1 MKKKEDSEQNK
12 KNSKNRK
19 NSDIG
24 FDIYRK
30 IGNNK
35 IICNNKL
42 LLGNKYY
49 HLIISF
55 ILITIPVILYIFIM
69 FKIYTLSSIT
79 LAIISIIFYIPIITF
94 LFVGACSD
102 PGLVER
108 NNEYAFYDN
117 RKSVIKMNIKGH
129 VVNLNYCYT
138 CFHFRP
144 PRTSHCAE
152 CDNCV
157 ENFDH
162 HCLWLGTCVGKRN
175 YKYFYYLLS
184 LTSVLCIIVVVSSA
198 ILLIEFFKN
207 YFKEKEK
214 DTLLIIICL
223 CVVGFIAL
231 MFLIFFL
238 IKLLFLHTYLVSAGL
253 NFYEYIKKNYFV
265 TLDRKPYSRGCL
277 RNIKNRLFK
286 RVPTSKLNLS
296 DINIKE
302 EDLIKSIDKF
312 KSNSIL
318 DENDRYRRFPQEEN
332 INNMNNLGQNRNE
345 GNNQLTATVERQ
357 TSTKDKIKNSSN
369 QNSLM
374 NSNNVNIVNN
384 TNSENNT
391 NNVNNRNNEN
401 NEDIKNNHFNGM
413 ESVKSNEVNYEFSK
427 NSINKNTQNLI
438 DYSHFNENENEEV
451 EKDIEIKHFNASN
464 MSKTE
469 DAKSSLNKK
478 NEIEIHKTITNENEN
493 NYPRPIKIKRKKE
506 YKEERRSSNETI
518 PSRRKILD
526 YYNNN
531 EIKIVNNELAQTIEN
546 KINKDSINIQ
556 REYIAKTHN
565 D

>member
-49 HLIISF
+49 HIIISF
-55 ILITIPVILYIFIM
+55 ILITIPAILYIFTM
-69 FKIYTLSSIT
+69 FKIFSSSSIT
-79 LAIISIIFYIPIITF
+79 LAIITIVFYIPIITF
-94 LFVGACSD
+94 LFIGACSD

-129 VVNLNYCYT
+129 MANLNYCYT

-175 YKYFYYLLS
+175 YKYFFYLLS
-184 LTSVLCIIVVVSSA
+184 LTSVLCFMVVISSV
-198 ILLIEFFKN
+198 IFLIEFFKN
-207 YFKEKEK
+207 YFKEK
-214 DTLLIIICL
+214 DNDILLIIICL
-223 CVVGFIAL
+223 CVVGFTAL
-231 MFLIFFL
+231 MFLLFFL

-253 NFYEYIKKNYFV
+253 NFYEFIKKNYLV
-265 TLDRKPYSRGCL
+265 TLERKPYSRGCL

-296 DINIKE
+296 EINIKE
-302 EDLIKSIDKF
+302 EDLLKSIDKIR
-312 KSNSIL
+312 SNSIL
-318 DENDRYRRFPQEEN
+318 DENDRYKRFPHEEN
-332 INNMNNLGQNRNE
+332 INNLGQSRNE
-345 GNNQLTATVERQ
+345 GNNILTATNERQ
-357 TSTKDKIKNSSN
+357 SSLKEKNKNNSN
-369 QNSLM
+369 QNSLI
-374 NSNNVNIVNN
+374 NSNNANN
-384 TNSENNT
+384 ENSENNDDI
-391 NNVNNRNNEN
+391 RNER
-401 NEDIKNNHFNGM
+401 KNGKR
-413 ESVKSNEVNYEFSK
+413 SIKSNEVNYEFSN
-427 NSINKNTQNLI
+427 NSLNKNRQNLN
-438 DYSHFNENENEEV
+438 DSHFKDNENEEI
-451 EKDIEIKHFNASN
+451 EKDIEIKNFNVSN
-464 MSKTE
+464 MTKTQE
-469 DAKSSLNKK
+469 DVKSIPNIKH
-478 NEIEIHKTITNENEN
+478 EVEIHKNITNENEN
-493 NYPRPIKIKRKKE
+493 NYPKPIKIKRTKE
-506 YKEERRSSNETI
+506 YKGERRSSKETI
-518 PSRRKILD
+518 TSRKMLD
-526 YYNNN
+526 YINSD
-531 EIKIVNNELAQTIEN
+531 IQIVKNELTQKSEN
-546 KINKDSINIQ
+546 SINQDNIDIQ
-556 REYIAKTHN
+556 REYITKTHN

>member
-49 HLIISF
+49 HIIISF
-55 ILITIPVILYIFIM
+55 ILITIPAILYIFTM
-69 FKIYTLSSIT
+69 LKIFSSSSIT
-79 LAIISIIFYIPIITF
+79 LAIITIVFYIPIITF
-94 LFVGACSD
+94 LFIGACSD

-129 VVNLNYCYT
+129 MANLNYCYT

-175 YKYFYYLLS
+175 YKYFFYLLS
-184 LTSVLCIIVVVSSA
+184 LTSVLCFMVVISSV
-198 ILLIEFFKN
+198 IFLIEFFKN
-207 YFKEKEK
+207 YFKEK
-214 DTLLIIICL
+214 DNDILLIIICL
-223 CVVGFIAL
+223 CVVGFTAL
-231 MFLIFFL
+231 MFLLFFL

-253 NFYEYIKKNYFV
+253 NFYEFIKKNYLV
-265 TLDRKPYSRGCL
+265 TLERKPYSRGCL

-296 DINIKE
+296 EINIKE
-302 EDLIKSIDKF
+302 EDLLKSIDKIR
-312 KSNSIL
+312 SNSIL
-318 DENDRYRRFPQEEN
+318 DENDRYKRFPHEEN
-332 INNMNNLGQNRNE
+332 INNLGQSRNE
-345 GNNQLTATVERQ
+345 GNNILTATNERQ
-357 TSTKDKIKNSSN
+357 SSLKEKNKNNSN
-369 QNSLM
+369 QNSLI
-374 NSNNVNIVNN
+374 NSNNANN
-384 TNSENNT
+384 ENSENNDDI
-391 NNVNNRNNEN
+391 RNER
-401 NEDIKNNHFNGM
+401 KNGRR
-413 ESVKSNEVNYEFSK
+413 SIKSNEVNYEFSN
-427 NSINKNTQNLI
+427 NSLNKNRQNLN
-438 DYSHFNENENEEV
+438 DSHFKDNENEEI
-451 EKDIEIKHFNASN
+451 EKDIEIKNFNVSN
-464 MSKTE
+464 MTKTQE
-469 DAKSSLNKK
+469 DVKSIPNIKH
-478 NEIEIHKTITNENEN
+478 EVEIHKNITNENEN
-493 NYPRPIKIKRKKE
+493 NYPKPIKIKRIKE
-506 YKEERRSSNETI
+506 NKGERRSSKETI
-518 PSRRKILD
+518 TSRKMLD
-526 YYNNN
+526 YINSD
-531 EIKIVNNELAQTIEN
+531 IQIVKNELTQKSEN
-546 KINKDSINIQ
+546 SINQDNIDIQ
-556 REYIAKTHN
+556 REYITKTHN

>member
-24 FDIYRK
+24 FDIYRR

-42 LLGNKYY
+42 LLGKKYY
-49 HLIISF
+49 HIIISF
-55 ILITIPVILYIFIM
+55 ILITIPDILYIFTM
-69 FKIYTLSSIT
+69 FKIFTFSSII
-79 LAIISIIFYIPIITF
+79 LAIISIIFYIPIIIF
-94 LFVGACSD
+94 LFIGACSD

-117 RKSVIKMNIKGH
+117 RKSIIKMNIKGH
-129 VVNLNYCYT
+129 MVNLNYCYT

-184 LTSVLCIIVVVSSA
+184 LTSILCFIVVISSV
-198 ILLIEFFKN
+198 ILLIKFFRN
-207 YFKEKEK
+207 YFKEK
-214 DTLLIIICL
+214 DNDILLIIIFL

-265 TLDRKPYSRGCL
+265 TLERKPYSRGCL
-277 RNIKNRLFK
+277 KNVKNKLFK

-296 DINIKE
+296 EINIKE
-302 EDLIKSIDKF
+302 EDLIKSIDRF
-312 KSNSIL
+312 RNNSIL
-318 DENDRYRRFPQEEN
+318 DENDRYRRFPQVEN
-332 INNMNNLGQNRNE
+332 INNVNNTGQGQNR
-345 GNNQLTATVERQ
+345 GNIDLTATVERQ
-357 TSTKDKIKNSSN
+357 SSTKEKIKNNSN
-369 QNSLM
+369 QNILV
-374 NSNNVNIVNN
+374 NSNNANNINIV
-384 TNSENNT
+384 
-391 NNVNNRNNEN
+391 NNEN
-401 NEDIKNNHFNGM
+401 NEDIRNNHNHNHNHNNGRG
-413 ESVKSNEVNYEFSK
+413 SIKSNEVNYEFSS
-427 NSINKNTQNLI
+427 NSLNKNTENLI
-438 DYSHFNENENEEV
+438 NSHFKNNENENEEV
-451 EKDIEIKHFNASN
+451 EKDIEIKNFTVSN
-464 MSKTE
+464 MTKTQE
-469 DAKSSLNKK
+469 DAKSIPNLK
-478 NEIEIHKTITNENEN
+478 NEVEIHKNITNENEN
-493 NYPRPIKIKRKKE
+493 NYPKPIEIKRIRE

-518 PSRRKILD
+518 PSRRKLLD
-526 YYNNN
+526 YYKNN
-531 EIKIVNNELAQTIEN
+531 EIKIIRNELTQKFEN
-546 KINKDSINIQ
+546 NINQDNIDIQ
-556 REYIAKTHN
+556 REYITKTHN

>member
-49 HLIISF
+49 HIIISF
-55 ILITIPVILYIFIM
+55 ILITIPAILYIFTM
-69 FKIYTLSSIT
+69 LKIFSSSSIT
-79 LAIISIIFYIPIITF
+79 LAIITIIFYIPIITF
-94 LFVGACSD
+94 LFIGACSD

-129 VVNLNYCYT
+129 MANLNYCYT

-175 YKYFYYLLS
+175 YKYFFYLLS
-184 LTSVLCIIVVVSSA
+184 LTSVLCFMVVISSV
-198 ILLIEFFKN
+198 IFLIEFFKN
-207 YFKEKEK
+207 YFKEK
-214 DTLLIIICL
+214 DNDILLIIICL
-223 CVVGFIAL
+223 CVVGFTAL
-231 MFLIFFL
+231 MFLLFFL

-253 NFYEYIKKNYFV
+253 NFYEFIKKNYLV
-265 TLDRKPYSRGCL
+265 TLERKPYSRGCL

-296 DINIKE
+296 EINIKE
-302 EDLIKSIDKF
+302 EDLLKSIDKIR
-312 KSNSIL
+312 SNSIL
-318 DENDRYRRFPQEEN
+318 DENDRYKRFPHEEN
-332 INNMNNLGQNRNE
+332 INNLGQSRNE
-345 GNNQLTATVERQ
+345 GNNILTATNERQ
-357 TSTKDKIKNSSN
+357 SSLKEKNKNNSN
-369 QNSLM
+369 QNSLI
-374 NSNNVNIVNN
+374 NSNNANN
-384 TNSENNT
+384 ENSENNDDI
-391 NNVNNRNNEN
+391 RNER
-401 NEDIKNNHFNGM
+401 KNGRR
-413 ESVKSNEVNYEFSK
+413 SIKSNEVNYEFSN
-427 NSINKNTQNLI
+427 NSLNKNRQNLN
-438 DYSHFNENENEEV
+438 DSHFKDNENEEI
-451 EKDIEIKHFNASN
+451 EKDIEIKNFNVSN
-464 MSKTE
+464 MTKTQE
-469 DAKSSLNKK
+469 DVKSIPNIKH
-478 NEIEIHKTITNENEN
+478 EVEIHKNITNENEN
-493 NYPRPIKIKRKKE
+493 NYPKPIKIKRTKE
-506 YKEERRSSNETI
+506 YKGERRSSKETI
-518 PSRRKILD
+518 TSRKMLD
-526 YYNNN
+526 YINSD
-531 EIKIVNNELAQTIEN
+531 IQIVKNELTQKSEN
-546 KINKDSINIQ
+546 SINQDNIDIQ
-556 REYIAKTHN
+556 REYITKTHN

>member
-49 HLIISF
+49 HIIISF
-55 ILITIPVILYIFIM
+55 ILITIPAILYIFTM
-69 FKIYTLSSIT
+69 LKIFSSSSIT
-79 LAIISIIFYIPIITF
+79 LAIITIVFYIPIITF
-94 LFVGACSD
+94 LFIGACSD

-129 VVNLNYCYT
+129 MANLNYCYT

-175 YKYFYYLLS
+175 YKYFFYLLS
-184 LTSVLCIIVVVSSA
+184 LTSVLCFMVVISSV
-198 ILLIEFFKN
+198 IFLIEFFKN
-207 YFKEKEK
+207 YFKEK
-214 DTLLIIICL
+214 DNDILLIIICL
-223 CVVGFIAL
+223 CVVGFTAL
-231 MFLIFFL
+231 MFLLFFL

-253 NFYEYIKKNYFV
+253 NFYEFIKKNYLV
-265 TLDRKPYSRGCL
+265 TLERKPYSRGCL

-296 DINIKE
+296 EINIKE
-302 EDLIKSIDKF
+302 EDLLKSIDKIR
-312 KSNSIL
+312 SNSIL
-318 DENDRYRRFPQEEN
+318 DENDRYKRFPHEEN
-332 INNMNNLGQNRNE
+332 INNLGQSRNE
-345 GNNQLTATVERQ
+345 GNNILTATNERQ
-357 TSTKDKIKNSSN
+357 SSLKEKNKNNSN
-369 QNSLM
+369 QNSLI
-374 NSNNVNIVNN
+374 NSNNANN
-384 TNSENNT
+384 ENSENNDDI
-391 NNVNNRNNEN
+391 RNEH
-401 NEDIKNNHFNGM
+401 KNGKR
-413 ESVKSNEVNYEFSK
+413 SIKSNEVNYEFSN
-427 NSINKNTQNLI
+427 NSLNKNRQNLN
-438 DYSHFNENENEEV
+438 DSHFKDNENEEI
-451 EKDIEIKHFNASN
+451 EKDIEIKNFNVSN
-464 MSKTE
+464 MTKTQE
-469 DAKSSLNKK
+469 DVKSIPNIKH
-478 NEIEIHKTITNENEN
+478 EVEIHKNITNENEN
-493 NYPRPIKIKRKKE
+493 NYPKPIKIKRTKE
-506 YKEERRSSNETI
+506 YKGERRSSKETI
-518 PSRRKILD
+518 TSRKMLD
-526 YYNNN
+526 YINSD
-531 EIKIVNNELAQTIEN
+531 IQIVKNELTQKSEN
-546 KINKDSINIQ
+546 LINQDIMDVQKN
-556 REYIAKTHN
+556 YITKTHN

>member
-49 HLIISF
+49 HIIISF
-55 ILITIPVILYIFIM
+55 ILITIPAILYIFTM
-69 FKIYTLSSIT
+69 LKIFSSSSIT
-79 LAIISIIFYIPIITF
+79 LAIITIVFYIPIITF
-94 LFVGACSD
+94 LFIGACSD

-129 VVNLNYCYT
+129 MANLNYCYT

-175 YKYFYYLLS
+175 YKYFFYLLS
-184 LTSVLCIIVVVSSA
+184 LTSVLCFMVVISSV
-198 ILLIEFFKN
+198 IFLIEFFKN
-207 YFKEKEK
+207 YFKEK
-214 DTLLIIICL
+214 DNDILLIIICL
-223 CVVGFIAL
+223 CVVGFTAL
-231 MFLIFFL
+231 MFLLFFL

-253 NFYEYIKKNYFV
+253 NFYEFIKKNYLV
-265 TLDRKPYSRGCL
+265 TLERKPYSRGCL

-296 DINIKE
+296 EINIKE
-302 EDLIKSIDKF
+302 EDLLKSIDKIR
-312 KSNSIL
+312 SNSIL
-318 DENDRYRRFPQEEN
+318 DENDRYKRFPHEEN
-332 INNMNNLGQNRNE
+332 INNLGQSRNE
-345 GNNQLTATVERQ
+345 GNNILTATNERQ
-357 TSTKDKIKNSSN
+357 SSLKEKNKNNSN
-369 QNSLM
+369 QNSLI
-374 NSNNVNIVNN
+374 NSNNANN
-384 TNSENNT
+384 ENSENNDDI
-391 NNVNNRNNEN
+391 RNER
-401 NEDIKNNHFNGM
+401 KNGKR
-413 ESVKSNEVNYEFSK
+413 SIKSNEVNYEFSN
-427 NSINKNTQNLI
+427 NSLNKNRQNLN
-438 DYSHFNENENEEV
+438 DSHFKDNENEEI
-451 EKDIEIKHFNASN
+451 EKDIEIKNFNVSN
-464 MSKTE
+464 MTKTQE
-469 DAKSSLNKK
+469 DVKSIPNIKH
-478 NEIEIHKTITNENEN
+478 EVEIHKNITNENEN
-493 NYPRPIKIKRKKE
+493 NYPKPIKIKRAKE
-506 YKEERRSSNETI
+506 YKGERRSSKETI
-518 PSRRKILD
+518 TSRKMLD
-526 YYNNN
+526 YINSD
-531 EIKIVNNELAQTIEN
+531 IQIVKNELTQKSEN
-546 KINKDSINIQ
+546 SINQDNIDIQ
-556 REYIAKTHN
+556 REYITKTHN

>member
-49 HLIISF
+49 HIIISF
-55 ILITIPVILYIFIM
+55 ILITIPAILYIFTM
-69 FKIYTLSSIT
+69 LKIFSSSSIT
-79 LAIISIIFYIPIITF
+79 LAIITIVFYIPIITF
-94 LFVGACSD
+94 LFIGACSD

-129 VVNLNYCYT
+129 MANLNYCYT

-175 YKYFYYLLS
+175 YKYFFYLLS
-184 LTSVLCIIVVVSSA
+184 LTSVLCFMVVISSV
-198 ILLIEFFKN
+198 IFLIEFFKN
-207 YFKEKEK
+207 YFKEK
-214 DTLLIIICL
+214 DNDILLIIICL
-223 CVVGFIAL
+223 CVVGFTAL
-231 MFLIFFL
+231 MFLLFFL

-253 NFYEYIKKNYFV
+253 NFYEFIKKNYLV
-265 TLDRKPYSRGCL
+265 TLERKPYSRGCL

-296 DINIKE
+296 EINIKE
-302 EDLIKSIDKF
+302 EDLLKSIDKIR
-312 KSNSIL
+312 SNSIL
-318 DENDRYRRFPQEEN
+318 DENDRYKRFPHEEN
-332 INNMNNLGQNRNE
+332 INNLGQSRNE
-345 GNNQLTATVERQ
+345 GNNILTATNERQ
-357 TSTKDKIKNSSN
+357 SSLKEKNKNNSN
-369 QNSLM
+369 QNSLI
-374 NSNNVNIVNN
+374 NSDNANNE
-384 TNSENNT
+384 NSENNDDI
-391 NNVNNRNNEN
+391 RNER
-401 NEDIKNNHFNGM
+401 KNGRR
-413 ESVKSNEVNYEFSK
+413 SIKSNEVNYEFSN
-427 NSINKNTQNLI
+427 NSLNKNRQNLN
-438 DYSHFNENENEEV
+438 DSHFKDNENEEI
-451 EKDIEIKHFNASN
+451 EKDIEIKNFNVSN
-464 MSKTE
+464 MTKTQE
-469 DAKSSLNKK
+469 DVKSIPNIKH
-478 NEIEIHKTITNENEN
+478 EVEIHKNITNENEN
-493 NYPRPIKIKRKKE
+493 NYPKPIKIKRIKE
-506 YKEERRSSNETI
+506 YKGERRSSKETI
-518 PSRRKILD
+518 TSRKMLD
-526 YYNNN
+526 YINSD
-531 EIKIVNNELAQTIEN
+531 IQIVKNELTQKSEN
-546 KINKDSINIQ
+546 SINQDNIDIQ
-556 REYIAKTHN
+556 REYITKTHN

>member
-49 HLIISF
+49 HIIISF
-55 ILITIPVILYIFIM
+55 ILITIPAILYIFTM
-69 FKIYTLSSIT
+69 LKIFSSSSIT
-79 LAIISIIFYIPIITF
+79 LAIITIVFYIPIITF
-94 LFVGACSD
+94 LFIGACSD

-129 VVNLNYCYT
+129 MANLNYCYT

-175 YKYFYYLLS
+175 YKYFFYLLS
-184 LTSVLCIIVVVSSA
+184 LTSVLCFMVVISSV
-198 ILLIEFFKN
+198 IFLIEFFKN
-207 YFKEKEK
+207 YFKEK
-214 DTLLIIICL
+214 DNDILLIIICL
-223 CVVGFIAL
+223 CVVGFTAL
-231 MFLIFFL
+231 MFLLFFL

-253 NFYEYIKKNYFV
+253 NFYEFIKKNYLV
-265 TLDRKPYSRGCL
+265 TLERKPYSRGCL

-296 DINIKE
+296 EINIKE
-302 EDLIKSIDKF
+302 EDLLKSIDKIR
-312 KSNSIL
+312 SNSIL
-318 DENDRYRRFPQEEN
+318 DENDRYKRFPHEEN
-332 INNMNNLGQNRNE
+332 INNLGQSRNE
-345 GNNQLTATVERQ
+345 GNNILTATNERQ
-357 TSTKDKIKNSSN
+357 SSLKEKNKNNSN
-369 QNSLM
+369 QNSLI
-374 NSNNVNIVNN
+374 NSDNANNE
-384 TNSENNT
+384 NSENNDDI
-391 NNVNNRNNEN
+391 RNER
-401 NEDIKNNHFNGM
+401 KNGRR
-413 ESVKSNEVNYEFSK
+413 SIKSNEVNYEFSN
-427 NSINKNTQNLI
+427 NSLNKNRQNLN
-438 DYSHFNENENEEV
+438 DSHFKDNENEEI
-451 EKDIEIKHFNASN
+451 EKDIEIKNFNVSN
-464 MSKTE
+464 MTKTQE
-469 DAKSSLNKK
+469 DVKSIPNIKH
-478 NEIEIHKTITNENEN
+478 EVEIHKNITNENEN
-493 NYPRPIKIKRKKE
+493 NYPKPIKIKRTKE
-506 YKEERRSSNETI
+506 YKGERRSSKETI
-518 PSRRKILD
+518 TSRKMLD
-526 YYNNN
+526 YINSD
-531 EIKIVNNELAQTIEN
+531 IQIVKNELTQKSEN
-546 KINKDSINIQ
+546 SINQDNIDIQ
-556 REYIAKTHN
+556 REYITKTHN

>member
-49 HLIISF
+49 HIIISF
-55 ILITIPVILYIFIM
+55 ILITIPAILYIFTM
-69 FKIYTLSSIT
+69 LKIFSSSSIT
-79 LAIISIIFYIPIITF
+79 LAIITIVFYIPIITF
-94 LFVGACSD
+94 LFIGACSD

-129 VVNLNYCYT
+129 MANLNYCYT

-175 YKYFYYLLS
+175 YKYFFYLLS
-184 LTSVLCIIVVVSSA
+184 LTSVLCFMVVISSV
-198 ILLIEFFKN
+198 IFLIEFFKN
-207 YFKEKEK
+207 YFKEK
-214 DTLLIIICL
+214 DNDILLIIICL
-223 CVVGFIAL
+223 CVVGFTAL
-231 MFLIFFL
+231 MFLLFFL

-253 NFYEYIKKNYFV
+253 NFYEFIKKNYLV
-265 TLDRKPYSRGCL
+265 TLERKPYSRGCL

-296 DINIKE
+296 EINIKE
-302 EDLIKSIDKF
+302 EDLLKSIDKIR
-312 KSNSIL
+312 SNSIL
-318 DENDRYRRFPQEEN
+318 DENDRYKRFPHEEN
-332 INNMNNLGQNRNE
+332 INNLGQSRNE
-345 GNNQLTATVERQ
+345 GNNILTATNERQ
-357 TSTKDKIKNSSN
+357 SSLKEKNKNNSN
-369 QNSLM
+369 QNSLI
-374 NSNNVNIVNN
+374 NSNNANN
-384 TNSENNT
+384 ENSENNDDI
-391 NNVNNRNNEN
+391 RNER
-401 NEDIKNNHFNGM
+401 KNGRR
-413 ESVKSNEVNYEFSK
+413 SIKSNEVNYEFSN
-427 NSINKNTQNLI
+427 NSLNKNRQNLN
-438 DYSHFNENENEEV
+438 DSHFKDNENEEI
-451 EKDIEIKHFNASN
+451 EKDIEIKNFNVSN
-464 MSKTE
+464 MTKTQE
-469 DAKSSLNKK
+469 DVKSIPNIKH
-478 NEIEIHKTITNENEN
+478 EVEIHKNITNENEN
-493 NYPRPIKIKRKKE
+493 NYPKPIKIKRIKE
-506 YKEERRSSNETI
+506 YKGERRSSKETI
-518 PSRRKILD
+518 TSRKMLD
-526 YYNNN
+526 YINSD
-531 EIKIVNNELAQTIEN
+531 IQIVKNELTQKSEN
-546 KINKDSINIQ
+546 SINQDNIDIQ
-556 REYIAKTHN
+556 REYITKTHN

>member
-49 HLIISF
+49 HIIISF
-55 ILITIPVILYIFIM
+55 ILITIPAILYIFTM
-69 FKIYTLSSIT
+69 LKIFSSSSIT
-79 LAIISIIFYIPIITF
+79 LAIITIVFYIPIITF
-94 LFVGACSD
+94 LFIGACSD

-129 VVNLNYCYT
+129 MANLNYCYT

-175 YKYFYYLLS
+175 YKYFFYLLS
-184 LTSVLCIIVVVSSA
+184 LTSVLCFMVVISSV
-198 ILLIEFFKN
+198 IFLIEFFKN
-207 YFKEKEK
+207 YFKEK
-214 DTLLIIICL
+214 DNDILLIIICL
-223 CVVGFIAL
+223 CVVGFTAL
-231 MFLIFFL
+231 MFLLFFL

-253 NFYEYIKKNYFV
+253 NFYEFIKKNYLV
-265 TLDRKPYSRGCL
+265 TLERKPYSRGCL

-296 DINIKE
+296 EINIKE
-302 EDLIKSIDKF
+302 EDLLKSIDKIR
-312 KSNSIL
+312 SNSIL
-318 DENDRYRRFPQEEN
+318 DENDRYKRFPHEEN
-332 INNMNNLGQNRNE
+332 INNLGQSRNE
-345 GNNQLTATVERQ
+345 GNNILTATNERQ
-357 TSTKDKIKNSSN
+357 SSLKEKNKNNSN
-369 QNSLM
+369 QNSLI
-374 NSNNVNIVNN
+374 NSNNANN
-384 TNSENNT
+384 ENSENNDDI
-391 NNVNNRNNEN
+391 RNEH
-401 NEDIKNNHFNGM
+401 KNGKR
-413 ESVKSNEVNYEFSK
+413 SIKSNEVNYEFSN
-427 NSINKNTQNLI
+427 NSLNKNRQNLN
-438 DYSHFNENENEEV
+438 DSHFKDNENEEI
-451 EKDIEIKHFNASN
+451 EKDIEIKNFNVSN
-464 MSKTE
+464 MTKTQE
-469 DAKSSLNKK
+469 DVKSIPNIKH
-478 NEIEIHKTITNENEN
+478 EVEIHKNITNENEN
-493 NYPRPIKIKRKKE
+493 NYPKPIKIKRAKE
-506 YKEERRSSNETI
+506 YKGERRSSKETI
-518 PSRRKILD
+518 TSRKMLD
-526 YYNNN
+526 YINSD
-531 EIKIVNNELAQTIEN
+531 IQIVKNELTQKSEN
-546 KINKDSINIQ
+546 SINQDNIDIQ
-556 REYIAKTHN
+556 REYITKTHN

>member
-49 HLIISF
+49 HIIISF
-55 ILITIPVILYIFIM
+55 ILITIPAVLYIFTM
-69 FKIYTLSSIT
+69 LKIFSSSSIT
-79 LAIISIIFYIPIITF
+79 LAIITIVFYIPIITF
-94 LFVGACSD
+94 LFIGACSD

-129 VVNLNYCYT
+129 MANLNYCYT

-175 YKYFYYLLS
+175 YKYFFYLLS
-184 LTSVLCIIVVVSSA
+184 LTSVLCFMVVISSV
-198 ILLIEFFKN
+198 IFLIEFFKN
-207 YFKEKEK
+207 YFKEK
-214 DTLLIIICL
+214 DNDILLIIICL
-223 CVVGFIAL
+223 CVVGFTAL
-231 MFLIFFL
+231 MFLLFFL

-253 NFYEYIKKNYFV
+253 NFYEFIKKNYLV
-265 TLDRKPYSRGCL
+265 TLERKPYSRGCL

-296 DINIKE
+296 EINIKE
-302 EDLIKSIDKF
+302 EDLLKSIDKIR
-312 KSNSIL
+312 SNSIL
-318 DENDRYRRFPQEEN
+318 DENDRYKRFPHEEN
-332 INNMNNLGQNRNE
+332 INNLGQSRNE
-345 GNNQLTATVERQ
+345 GNNILTATNERQ
-357 TSTKDKIKNSSN
+357 SSLKEKNKNNSN
-369 QNSLM
+369 QNSLI
-374 NSNNVNIVNN
+374 NSNNANN
-384 TNSENNT
+384 ENSENNDDI
-391 NNVNNRNNEN
+391 RNER
-401 NEDIKNNHFNGM
+401 KNGRR
-413 ESVKSNEVNYEFSK
+413 SIKSNEVNYEFSN
-427 NSINKNTQNLI
+427 NSLNKNRQNLN
-438 DYSHFNENENEEV
+438 DSHFKDNENEEI
-451 EKDIEIKHFNASN
+451 EKDIEIKNFNVSN
-464 MSKTE
+464 MSKTQE
-469 DAKSSLNKK
+469 DVKSIPNIKH
-478 NEIEIHKTITNENEN
+478 EVEIHKNITNENEN
-493 NYPRPIKIKRKKE
+493 NYPKPIKIKRTKE
-506 YKEERRSSNETI
+506 YKGERRSSKETI
-518 PSRRKILD
+518 SSRKMLD
-526 YYNNN
+526 YINSDIQI
-531 EIKIVNNELAQTIEN
+531 IKNELTQKSEN
-546 KINKDSINIQ
+546 SINQDNIDIQ
-556 REYIAKTHN
+556 REYITKTHN

>member
-49 HLIISF
+49 HIIISF
-55 ILITIPVILYIFIM
+55 ILITIPAILYIFTM
-69 FKIYTLSSIT
+69 LKIFSSSSIT
-79 LAIISIIFYIPIITF
+79 LAIITIVFYIPIITF
-94 LFVGACSD
+94 LFIGACSD

-129 VVNLNYCYT
+129 MANLNYCYT

-175 YKYFYYLLS
+175 YKYFFYLLS
-184 LTSVLCIIVVVSSA
+184 LTSVLCFMVVISSV
-198 ILLIEFFKN
+198 IFLIEFFKN
-207 YFKEKEK
+207 YFKEK
-214 DTLLIIICL
+214 DNDILLIIICL
-223 CVVGFIAL
+223 CVVGFTAL
-231 MFLIFFL
+231 MFLLFFL

-253 NFYEYIKKNYFV
+253 NFYEFIKKNYLV
-265 TLDRKPYSRGCL
+265 TLERKPYSRGCL

-296 DINIKE
+296 EINIKE
-302 EDLIKSIDKF
+302 EDLLKSIDKIR
-312 KSNSIL
+312 SNSIL
-318 DENDRYRRFPQEEN
+318 DENDRYKRFPHEEN
-332 INNMNNLGQNRNE
+332 INNLGQSRNE
-345 GNNQLTATVERQ
+345 GNNILTATNERQ
-357 TSTKDKIKNSSN
+357 SSLKEKNKNNSN
-369 QNSLM
+369 QNSLI
-374 NSNNVNIVNN
+374 NSNNANN
-384 TNSENNT
+384 ENSENNDDI
-391 NNVNNRNNEN
+391 RNEH
-401 NEDIKNNHFNGM
+401 KNGKR
-413 ESVKSNEVNYEFSK
+413 SIKSNEVNYEFSN
-427 NSINKNTQNLI
+427 NSLNKNRQNLN
-438 DYSHFNENENEEV
+438 DSHFKDNENEEI
-451 EKDIEIKHFNASN
+451 EKDIEIKNFNVSN
-464 MSKTE
+464 MTKTQE
-469 DAKSSLNKK
+469 DVKSIPNIKH
-478 NEIEIHKTITNENEN
+478 EVEIHKNITNENEN
-493 NYPRPIKIKRKKE
+493 NYPKPIKIKRTKE
-506 YKEERRSSNETI
+506 YKGERRSSKETI
-518 PSRRKILD
+518 TSRKMLD
-526 YYNNN
+526 YINSD
-531 EIKIVNNELAQTIEN
+531 IQIVKNELTQKSEN
-546 KINKDSINIQ
+546 SINQDNIDIQ
-556 REYIAKTHN
+556 REYITKTHN

>member
-49 HLIISF
+49 HIIISF
-55 ILITIPVILYIFIM
+55 ILITIPAILYIFTM
-69 FKIYTLSSIT
+69 LKIFSSSSIT
-79 LAIISIIFYIPIITF
+79 LAIITIVFYIPIITF
-94 LFVGACSD
+94 LFIGACSD

-129 VVNLNYCYT
+129 MANLNYCYT

-175 YKYFYYLLS
+175 YKYFFYLLS
-184 LTSVLCIIVVVSSA
+184 LTSVLCFMVVISSV
-198 ILLIEFFKN
+198 IFLIEFFKN
-207 YFKEKEK
+207 YFKEK
-214 DTLLIIICL
+214 DNDILLIIICL
-223 CVVGFIAL
+223 CVVGFTAL
-231 MFLIFFL
+231 MFLLFFL

-253 NFYEYIKKNYFV
+253 NFYEFIKKNYLV
-265 TLDRKPYSRGCL
+265 TLERKPYSRGCL

-296 DINIKE
+296 EINIKE
-302 EDLIKSIDKF
+302 EDLLKSIDKIR
-312 KSNSIL
+312 SNSIL
-318 DENDRYRRFPQEEN
+318 DENDRYKRFPHEEN
-332 INNMNNLGQNRNE
+332 INNLGQSRNE
-345 GNNQLTATVERQ
+345 GNNILTATNERQ
-357 TSTKDKIKNSSN
+357 SSLKEKNKNNSN
-369 QNSLM
+369 QNSLI
-374 NSNNVNIVNN
+374 NSNNANN
-384 TNSENNT
+384 ENSENNDDI
-391 NNVNNRNNEN
+391 RNER
-401 NEDIKNNHFNGM
+401 KNGRR
-413 ESVKSNEVNYEFSK
+413 SIKSNEVNYEFSN
-427 NSINKNTQNLI
+427 NSLNKNRQNLN
-438 DYSHFNENENEEV
+438 DSHFKDNENEEI
-451 EKDIEIKHFNASN
+451 EKDIEIKNFNVSN
-464 MSKTE
+464 MTKTQE
-469 DAKSSLNKK
+469 DVKSIPNIKH
-478 NEIEIHKTITNENEN
+478 EVEIHKNITNENEN
-493 NYPRPIKIKRKKE
+493 NYPKPIKIKRTKE
-506 YKEERRSSNETI
+506 YKGERRSSKETI
-518 PSRRKILD
+518 TSRKMLD
-526 YYNNN
+526 YINSD
-531 EIKIVNNELAQTIEN
+531 IQIVKNELTQKSEN
-546 KINKDSINIQ
+546 SINHDNIDIQ
-556 REYIAKTHN
+556 REYITKTHN

>member
-49 HLIISF
+49 HIIISF
-55 ILITIPVILYIFIM
+55 ILITIPAILYIFTM
-69 FKIYTLSSIT
+69 LKIFSSSSIT
-79 LAIISIIFYIPIITF
+79 LAIITIVFYIPIITF
-94 LFVGACSD
+94 LFIGACSD

-129 VVNLNYCYT
+129 MANLNYCYT

-175 YKYFYYLLS
+175 YKYFFYLLS
-184 LTSVLCIIVVVSSA
+184 LTSVLCFMVVISSV
-198 ILLIEFFKN
+198 IFLIEFFKN
-207 YFKEKEK
+207 YFKEK
-214 DTLLIIICL
+214 DNDILLIIICL
-223 CVVGFIAL
+223 CVVGFTAL
-231 MFLIFFL
+231 MFLLFFL

-253 NFYEYIKKNYFV
+253 NFYEFIKKNYLV
-265 TLDRKPYSRGCL
+265 TLERKPYSRGCL

-296 DINIKE
+296 EINIKE
-302 EDLIKSIDKF
+302 EDLLKSIDKIR
-312 KSNSIL
+312 SNSIL
-318 DENDRYRRFPQEEN
+318 DENDRYKRFPHEEN
-332 INNMNNLGQNRNE
+332 INNLGQSRNE
-345 GNNQLTATVERQ
+345 GNNILTATNERQ
-357 TSTKDKIKNSSN
+357 SSLKEKNKNNSN
-369 QNSLM
+369 QNSLI
-374 NSNNVNIVNN
+374 NSNNANN
-384 TNSENNT
+384 ENSENNDDI
-391 NNVNNRNNEN
+391 RNEH
-401 NEDIKNNHFNGM
+401 KNGKR
-413 ESVKSNEVNYEFSK
+413 SIKSNEVNYEFSN
-427 NSINKNTQNLI
+427 NSLNKNRQNLN
-438 DYSHFNENENEEV
+438 DSHFKDNENEEI
-451 EKDIEIKHFNASN
+451 EKDIEIKNFNVSN
-464 MSKTE
+464 MTKTQE
-469 DAKSSLNKK
+469 DVKSIPNIKH
-478 NEIEIHKTITNENEN
+478 EVEIHKNITNENEN
-493 NYPRPIKIKRKKE
+493 NYPKPIKIKRIKE
-506 YKEERRSSNETI
+506 YKGERRSSKETI
-518 PSRRKILD
+518 TSRKMLD
-526 YYNNN
+526 YINSD
-531 EIKIVNNELAQTIEN
+531 IQIVKNELTQKSEN
-546 KINKDSINIQ
+546 SINQDNIDIQ
-556 REYIAKTHN
+556 REYITKTHN

>member
-12 KNSKNRK
+12 KNNKNRK

-35 IICNNKL
+35 IICNNKFL
-42 LLGNKYY
+42 IGKKYY
-49 HLIISF
+49 HIILSF
-55 ILITIPVILYIFIM
+55 ILITIPVILYIFTM
-69 FKIYTLSSIT
+69 YKIFSSSSII
-79 LAIISIIFYIPIITF
+79 LAIISFIFYIPIITF
-94 LFVGACSD
+94 LFIGACSD

-129 VVNLNYCYT
+129 IVNLNYCYT

-175 YKYFYYLLS
+175 YKYFFYLLS
-184 LTSVLCIIVVVSSA
+184 LTSFLCFIVVISSV
-198 ILLIEFFKN
+198 ILLIEFFRK
-207 YFKEKEK
+207 YFKEK
-214 DTLLIIICL
+214 DNDILLIIICL

-231 MFLIFFL
+231 MFLLFFL
-238 IKLLFLHTYLVSAGL
+238 IKLLILHTYLISAGL
-253 NFYEYIKKNYFV
+253 NFYEYVKKNYLV
-265 TLDRKPYSRGCL
+265 TLDKKPYSRGCL

-296 DINIKE
+296 EINIKE
-302 EDLIKSIDKF
+302 EELLRNIDKF

-332 INNMNNLGQNRNE
+332 INNLGRNKNE
-345 GNNQLTATVERQ
+345 GNNILTATNEKQ
-357 TSTKDKIKNSSN
+357 SLSKEKIKNNSN
-369 QNSLM
+369 QNSLI
-374 NSNNVNIVNN
+374 NSNNVN
-384 TNSENNT
+384 
-391 NNVNNRNNEN
+391 NEN
-401 NEDIKNNHFNGM
+401 NDEIRNNHKNDRR
-413 ESVKSNEVNYEFSK
+413 SIKSNEVNYEFSI
-427 NSINKNTQNLI
+427 NSLNKNAQNLN
-438 DYSHFNENENEEV
+438 DSHFKDNENEEV
-451 EKDIEIKHFNASN
+451 EKDIEIKNFNASN
-464 MSKTE
+464 ITKNKE
-469 DAKSSLNKK
+469 DIKFIPKIK
-478 NEIEIHKTITNENEN
+478 HEVEIHKNLTNENENEN
-493 NYPRPIKIKRKKE
+493 NYPKPIKIKRAKE
-506 YKEERRSSNETI
+506 YKGERRSSKETI
-518 PSRRKILD
+518 TSRKMLEYINSD
-526 YYNNN
+526 
-531 EIKIVNNELAQTIEN
+531 IQIVKNELTQKSEN
-546 KINKDSINIQ
+546 LINQDIMDVQKN
-556 REYIAKTHN
+556 YITKTHN

>member
-24 FDIYRK
+24 FDIYRR

-49 HLIISF
+49 HIIISF
-55 ILITIPVILYIFIM
+55 ILITIPVILYIFTM
-69 FKIYTLSSIT
+69 FKIFTFSSII
-79 LAIISIIFYIPIITF
+79 LAIISIIFYIPIIIF
-94 LFVGACSD
+94 LFIGACSD

-129 VVNLNYCYT
+129 MVNLNYCYT

-184 LTSVLCIIVVVSSA
+184 LTSVLCFIVVISSV
-198 ILLIEFFKN
+198 ILLIKFFRN
-207 YFKEKEK
+207 YFKEK
-214 DTLLIIICL
+214 DNDILLIIIFL

-265 TLDRKPYSRGCL
+265 TLERKPYSRGCL
-277 RNIKNRLFK
+277 KIVKNRLFT

-296 DINIKE
+296 EIKIQE
-302 EDLIKSIDKF
+302 EDLIKSIDRF
-312 KSNSIL
+312 RNNSIL
-318 DENDRYRRFPQEEN
+318 DENDRYRRFPQVEN
-332 INNMNNLGQNRNE
+332 INNVNNTGQGQNQ
-345 GNNQLTATVERQ
+345 GNIELTATVERQ
-357 TSTKDKIKNSSN
+357 SSTKEKIKNNSN
-369 QNSLM
+369 QNSLV
-374 NSNNVNIVNN
+374 NSNNANNINIVNKG
-384 TNSENNT
+384 
-391 NNVNNRNNEN
+391 N
-401 NEDIKNNHFNGM
+401 NEDRRNNHNHNHNNGRG
-413 ESVKSNEVNYEFSK
+413 SAKSNEVNYEFSS
-427 NSINKNTQNLI
+427 NSLNKNTENLI
-438 DYSHFNENENEEV
+438 DSHFKNNESEEV
-451 EKDIEIKHFNASN
+451 EKDIEIKNFTISN
-464 MSKTE
+464 MTKTQE
-469 DAKSSLNKK
+469 DVKSIPNLK
-478 NEIEIHKTITNENEN
+478 NEVEIHKNITNENEN
-493 NYPRPIKIKRKKE
+493 NYPKPIEIKRIRE

-518 PSRRKILD
+518 PSRRKLLD
-526 YYNNN
+526 YYKNN
-531 EIKIVNNELAQTIEN
+531 EIKIIRNELTQKFEN
-546 KINKDSINIQ
+546 NINQDNIDIQ
-556 REYIAKTHN
+556 REYITKTHN

>member
-12 KNSKNRK
+12 KNNKNRK

-35 IICNNKL
+35 IICNNKFL
-42 LLGNKYY
+42 IGKKYY
-49 HLIISF
+49 HIILSF
-55 ILITIPVILYIFIM
+55 ILITIPVILYIFTM
-69 FKIYTLSSIT
+69 YKIFSSSSII
-79 LAIISIIFYIPIITF
+79 LAIISFIFYIPIITF
-94 LFVGACSD
+94 LFIGACSD

-129 VVNLNYCYT
+129 IVNLNYCYT

-175 YKYFYYLLS
+175 YKYFFYLLS
-184 LTSVLCIIVVVSSA
+184 LTSFLCFIVVISSV
-198 ILLIEFFKN
+198 ILLIEFFRK
-207 YFKEKEK
+207 YFKEK
-214 DTLLIIICL
+214 DNDILLIIICL

-231 MFLIFFL
+231 MFLLFFL
-238 IKLLFLHTYLVSAGL
+238 IKLLILHTYLISAGL
-253 NFYEYIKKNYFV
+253 NFYEYVKKNYLV
-265 TLDRKPYSRGCL
+265 TLDKKPYSRGCL

-296 DINIKE
+296 EINIKE
-302 EDLIKSIDKF
+302 EELLRNIDKF

-332 INNMNNLGQNRNE
+332 INNLGRNKNE
-345 GNNQLTATVERQ
+345 GNNILTATNEKQ
-357 TSTKDKIKNSSN
+357 SLSKEKIKNNSN
-369 QNSLM
+369 QNSLI
-374 NSNNVNIVNN
+374 NSNNVN
-384 TNSENNT
+384 
-391 NNVNNRNNEN
+391 NEN
-401 NEDIKNNHFNGM
+401 NDEIRNNHKNDRR
-413 ESVKSNEVNYEFSK
+413 SIKSNEVNYEFSI
-427 NSINKNTQNLI
+427 NSLNKNAQNLN
-438 DYSHFNENENEEV
+438 DSHFKDNENEEV
-451 EKDIEIKHFNASN
+451 EKDIEIKNFNASN
-464 MSKTE
+464 ITKNQE
-469 DAKSSLNKK
+469 DIKFIPKIK
-478 NEIEIHKTITNENEN
+478 HEVEIHKNLTNENENEN
-493 NYPRPIKIKRKKE
+493 NYPKPIKIKRAKE
-506 YKEERRSSNETI
+506 YKGERRSSKETI
-518 PSRRKILD
+518 TSRKMLEYINSD
-526 YYNNN
+526 
-531 EIKIVNNELAQTIEN
+531 IQIVKNELTQKSEN
-546 KINKDSINIQ
+546 LINQDIMDVQKN
-556 REYIAKTHN
+556 YITKTHN

>member
-49 HLIISF
+49 HIIISF
-55 ILITIPVILYIFIM
+55 ILITIPAILYIFTM
-69 FKIYTLSSIT
+69 LKIFSSSSIT
-79 LAIISIIFYIPIITF
+79 LAIITIVFYIPIITF
-94 LFVGACSD
+94 LFIGACSD

-129 VVNLNYCYT
+129 MANLNYCYT

-175 YKYFYYLLS
+175 YKYFFYLLS
-184 LTSVLCIIVVVSSA
+184 LTSVLCFMVVISSV
-198 ILLIEFFKN
+198 IFLIEFFKN
-207 YFKEKEK
+207 YFKEK
-214 DTLLIIICL
+214 DNDILLIIICL
-223 CVVGFIAL
+223 CVVGFTAL
-231 MFLIFFL
+231 MFLLFFL

-253 NFYEYIKKNYFV
+253 NFYEFIKKNYLV
-265 TLDRKPYSRGCL
+265 TLERKPYSRGCL

-296 DINIKE
+296 EINIKE
-302 EDLIKSIDKF
+302 EDLLKSIDKIR
-312 KSNSIL
+312 SNSIL
-318 DENDRYRRFPQEEN
+318 DENDRYKRFPHEEN
-332 INNMNNLGQNRNE
+332 INNLGQSRNE
-345 GNNQLTATVERQ
+345 GNNILTATNERQ
-357 TSTKDKIKNSSN
+357 SSLKEKNKNNSN
-369 QNSLM
+369 QNSLI
-374 NSNNVNIVNN
+374 NSNNANN
-384 TNSENNT
+384 ENSENNDDI
-391 NNVNNRNNEN
+391 RNER
-401 NEDIKNNHFNGM
+401 KNGRR
-413 ESVKSNEVNYEFSK
+413 SIKSNEVNYEFSN
-427 NSINKNTQNLI
+427 NSLNKNRQNLN
-438 DYSHFNENENEEV
+438 DSHFKDNENEEI
-451 EKDIEIKHFNASN
+451 EKDIEIKNFNVSN
-464 MSKTE
+464 MTKTQE
-469 DAKSSLNKK
+469 DVKSIPNIKH
-478 NEIEIHKTITNENEN
+478 EVEIHKNITNENEN
-493 NYPRPIKIKRKKE
+493 NYPKPIKIKRTKE
-506 YKEERRSSNETI
+506 YKGERRSSKETI
-518 PSRRKILD
+518 TSRKMLD
-526 YYNNN
+526 YINSDIQI
-531 EIKIVNNELAQTIEN
+531 IKNELTQKSEN
-546 KINKDSINIQ
+546 SINQDNIDIQ
-556 REYIAKTHN
+556 REYITKTHN

>member
-24 FDIYRK
+24 FDIYRR

-49 HLIISF
+49 HIIISF
-55 ILITIPVILYIFIM
+55 ILITIPVILYIFTM
-69 FKIYTLSSIT
+69 FKIFTFSSII
-79 LAIISIIFYIPIITF
+79 LAIISIIFYIPIIIF
-94 LFVGACSD
+94 LFIGACSD

-129 VVNLNYCYT
+129 MVNLNYCYT

-175 YKYFYYLLS
+175 YKYFFYLLS
-184 LTSVLCIIVVVSSA
+184 LTSILCFIVVISSV
-198 ILLIEFFKN
+198 ILLIKFFRN
-207 YFKEKEK
+207 YFKEK
-214 DTLLIIICL
+214 DNDILLIIIFL

-265 TLDRKPYSRGCL
+265 TLERKPYSRGCL
-277 RNIKNRLFK
+277 KNVKNRLFK

-296 DINIKE
+296 EINIKE
-302 EDLIKSIDKF
+302 EDLIKSIDRF
-312 KSNSIL
+312 RNNSIL
-318 DENDRYRRFPQEEN
+318 DENDRYRRFPQVEN
-332 INNMNNLGQNRNE
+332 INNVNNTGQGQNQ
-345 GNNQLTATVERQ
+345 GNIELTATVERQ
-357 TSTKDKIKNSSN
+357 SSTKEKIKNNSN
-369 QNSLM
+369 QNSLV
-374 NSNNVNIVNN
+374 NS
-384 TNSENNT
+384 NNT
-391 NNVNNRNNEN
+391 NNINIVNNEN
-401 NEDIKNNHFNGM
+401 NEDIRNNHNHNINHNYGRG
-413 ESVKSNEVNYEFSK
+413 SIKSNEVNYEFSS
-427 NSINKNTQNLI
+427 NSLNKNTENLI
-438 DYSHFNENENEEV
+438 DSHFKNNENENEEV
-451 EKDIEIKHFNASN
+451 EKDIEIKNFTVSN
-464 MSKTE
+464 MTKTQE
-469 DAKSSLNKK
+469 DAKSIPNLK
-478 NEIEIHKTITNENEN
+478 NEVEIHKNITNENENEN
-493 NYPRPIKIKRKKE
+493 NYPKPIEIKRIRE

-518 PSRRKILD
+518 PSRRKLLD
-526 YYNNN
+526 YYKNN
-531 EIKIVNNELAQTIEN
+531 EIKIIRNELTQKFEN
-546 KINKDSINIQ
+546 NINQDNIDIQ
-556 REYIAKTHN
+556 REYITKTHN

>member
-49 HLIISF
+49 HIIISF
-55 ILITIPVILYIFIM
+55 ILITIPAILYIFTM
-69 FKIYTLSSIT
+69 LKIFSSSSIT
-79 LAIISIIFYIPIITF
+79 LAIITIVFYIPIITF
-94 LFVGACSD
+94 LFIGACSD

-129 VVNLNYCYT
+129 MANLNYCYT

-175 YKYFYYLLS
+175 YKYFFYLLS
-184 LTSVLCIIVVVSSA
+184 LTSVLCFMVVISSV
-198 ILLIEFFKN
+198 IFLIEFFKN
-207 YFKEKEK
+207 YFKEK
-214 DTLLIIICL
+214 DNDILLIIICL
-223 CVVGFIAL
+223 CVVGFTAL
-231 MFLIFFL
+231 MFLLFFL

-253 NFYEYIKKNYFV
+253 NFYEFIKKNYLV
-265 TLDRKPYSRGCL
+265 TLERKPYSRGCL

-296 DINIKE
+296 EINIKE
-302 EDLIKSIDKF
+302 EDLLKSIDKIR
-312 KSNSIL
+312 SNSIL
-318 DENDRYRRFPQEEN
+318 DENDRYKRFPHEEN
-332 INNMNNLGQNRNE
+332 INNLGQSRNE
-345 GNNQLTATVERQ
+345 GNNILTATNERQ
-357 TSTKDKIKNSSN
+357 SSLKEKNKNNSN
-369 QNSLM
+369 QNSLI
-374 NSNNVNIVNN
+374 NSNNANN
-384 TNSENNT
+384 ENSENNDDI
-391 NNVNNRNNEN
+391 RNER
-401 NEDIKNNHFNGM
+401 KNGKR
-413 ESVKSNEVNYEFSK
+413 SIKSNEVNYEFSN
-427 NSINKNTQNLI
+427 NSLNKNRQNLN
-438 DYSHFNENENEEV
+438 DSHFKDNENEEI
-451 EKDIEIKHFNASN
+451 EKDIEIKNFNVSN
-464 MSKTE
+464 MTKTQE
-469 DAKSSLNKK
+469 DVKSIPNIKH
-478 NEIEIHKTITNENEN
+478 EVEIHKNITNENEN
-493 NYPRPIKIKRKKE
+493 NYPKPIKIKRTKE
-506 YKEERRSSNETI
+506 YKGERRSSKETI
-518 PSRRKILD
+518 TSRKMLD
-526 YYNNN
+526 YINSD
-531 EIKIVNNELAQTIEN
+531 IQIVKNELTQKSEN
-546 KINKDSINIQ
+546 SINQDNIDIQ
-556 REYIAKTHN
+556 REYITKTHN

>member
-49 HLIISF
+49 HIIISF
-55 ILITIPVILYIFIM
+55 ILITIPAILYIFTM
-69 FKIYTLSSIT
+69 LKIFSSSSIT
-79 LAIISIIFYIPIITF
+79 LALITIVFYIPIITF
-94 LFVGACSD
+94 LFIGACSD

-129 VVNLNYCYT
+129 MANLNYCYT

-175 YKYFYYLLS
+175 YKYFFYLLS
-184 LTSVLCIIVVVSSA
+184 LTSGLCFMVVISSV
-198 ILLIEFFKN
+198 ICLIEFFKN
-207 YFKEKEK
+207 YFKEK
-214 DTLLIIICL
+214 DNDILLIIICL
-223 CVVGFIAL
+223 CVVGFTAL
-231 MFLIFFL
+231 MFLLFFL

-253 NFYEYIKKNYFV
+253 NFYEFIKKNYLV
-265 TLDRKPYSRGCL
+265 TLERKPYSRGCL

-296 DINIKE
+296 EINIKE
-302 EDLIKSIDKF
+302 EDLLKSIDKIR
-312 KSNSIL
+312 SNSIL
-318 DENDRYRRFPQEEN
+318 DENDRYKRFPHEEN
-332 INNMNNLGQNRNE
+332 INNLGQSRNE
-345 GNNQLTATVERQ
+345 GNNILTATNERQ
-357 TSTKDKIKNSSN
+357 SSLKEKNKNNSN
-369 QNSLM
+369 QNSLI
-374 NSNNVNIVNN
+374 NSNNANN
-384 TNSENNT
+384 ENSENNDDI
-391 NNVNNRNNEN
+391 RNER
-401 NEDIKNNHFNGM
+401 KNGRR
-413 ESVKSNEVNYEFSK
+413 SIKSNEVNYEFSN
-427 NSINKNTQNLI
+427 NSLNKNRQNLN
-438 DYSHFNENENEEV
+438 DSHFKDNENEEI
-451 EKDIEIKHFNASN
+451 EKDIEIKNFNVSN
-464 MSKTE
+464 MTKTQE
-469 DAKSSLNKK
+469 DVKSIPNIKH
-478 NEIEIHKTITNENEN
+478 EVEIHKNITNENEN
-493 NYPRPIKIKRKKE
+493 NYPKPIKIKRTKE
-506 YKEERRSSNETI
+506 YKGERRSSKETI
-518 PSRRKILD
+518 TSRKMLD
-526 YYNNN
+526 YINSD
-531 EIKIVNNELAQTIEN
+531 IQIVKNELTQKSEN
-546 KINKDSINIQ
+546 SINQDNIDIQ
-556 REYIAKTHN
+556 REYITKTHN

>member
-24 FDIYRK
+24 FDIYRR

-49 HLIISF
+49 HIIISF
-55 ILITIPVILYIFIM
+55 ILITIPVILYIFTM
-69 FKIYTLSSIT
+69 FKIFTFSSII
-79 LAIISIIFYIPIITF
+79 LAIISIIFYFPIIIF
-94 LFVGACSD
+94 LFIGACSD

-129 VVNLNYCYT
+129 MVNLNYCYT

-175 YKYFYYLLS
+175 YKYFFYLLS
-184 LTSVLCIIVVVSSA
+184 LTSILCFIVVISSV
-198 ILLIEFFKN
+198 ILLIKFFRN
-207 YFKEKEK
+207 YFKEK
-214 DTLLIIICL
+214 DNDILLIIIFL

-265 TLDRKPYSRGCL
+265 TLERKPYSRGCL
-277 RNIKNRLFK
+277 KNVKNRLFK

-296 DINIKE
+296 EINIKE
-302 EDLIKSIDKF
+302 EDLIKSIDRF
-312 KSNSIL
+312 RNNSIL
-318 DENDRYRRFPQEEN
+318 DENDRYRRFPQVEN
-332 INNMNNLGQNRNE
+332 INNVNNTGQGQNQ
-345 GNNQLTATVERQ
+345 GNIELTATVERQ
-357 TSTKDKIKNSSN
+357 SSTKEKIKNNSN
-369 QNSLM
+369 QNSLV
-374 NSNNVNIVNN
+374 NS
-384 TNSENNT
+384 NNT
-391 NNVNNRNNEN
+391 NNINIVNNEN
-401 NEDIKNNHFNGM
+401 NEDIRNNHNHNINHNYGRG
-413 ESVKSNEVNYEFSK
+413 SIKSNEVNYEFSS
-427 NSINKNTQNLI
+427 NSLNKNTENLI
-438 DYSHFNENENEEV
+438 DSHFKNNENENEEV
-451 EKDIEIKHFNASN
+451 GKDIEIKNFTVSN
-464 MSKTE
+464 MTKTQE
-469 DAKSSLNKK
+469 DAKSIPNLK
-478 NEIEIHKTITNENEN
+478 NEVEIHKNITNENENEN
-493 NYPRPIKIKRKKE
+493 NYPKPIEIKRIRE

-518 PSRRKILD
+518 PSRRKLLD
-526 YYNNN
+526 YYKNN
-531 EIKIVNNELAQTIEN
+531 EIKIIRNELTQKFEN
-546 KINKDSINIQ
+546 NINQDNIDIQ
-556 REYIAKTHN
+556 REYITKTHN

>member
-49 HLIISF
+49 HIIISF
-55 ILITIPVILYIFIM
+55 ILITIPAILYIFTM
-69 FKIYTLSSIT
+69 LKIFSSSSIT
-79 LAIISIIFYIPIITF
+79 LAIITIVFYIPIITF
-94 LFVGACSD
+94 LFIGACSD

-129 VVNLNYCYT
+129 MANLNYCYT

-175 YKYFYYLLS
+175 YKYFFYLLS
-184 LTSVLCIIVVVSSA
+184 LTSVLCFMVVISSV
-198 ILLIEFFKN
+198 IFLIEFFKN
-207 YFKEKEK
+207 YFKEK
-214 DTLLIIICL
+214 DNDILLIIICL
-223 CVVGFIAL
+223 CVVGFTAL
-231 MFLIFFL
+231 MFLLFFL

-253 NFYEYIKKNYFV
+253 NFYEFIKKNYLV
-265 TLDRKPYSRGCL
+265 TLERKPYSRGCL

-296 DINIKE
+296 EINIKE
-302 EDLIKSIDKF
+302 EDLLKSIDKIR
-312 KSNSIL
+312 SNSIL
-318 DENDRYRRFPQEEN
+318 DENDRYKRFPHEEN
-332 INNMNNLGQNRNE
+332 INNLGQSRNE
-345 GNNQLTATVERQ
+345 GNNILTATNERQ
-357 TSTKDKIKNSSN
+357 SSLKEKNKNNSN
-369 QNSLM
+369 QNSLI
-374 NSNNVNIVNN
+374 NSNNANN
-384 TNSENNT
+384 ENSENNDDI
-391 NNVNNRNNEN
+391 RNER
-401 NEDIKNNHFNGM
+401 KNGRR
-413 ESVKSNEVNYEFSK
+413 SIKSNEVNYEFSN
-427 NSINKNTQNLI
+427 NSLNKNRQNLN
-438 DYSHFNENENEEV
+438 DSHFKDNENEEI
-451 EKDIEIKHFNASN
+451 EKDIEIKNFNVSN
-464 MSKTE
+464 MTKTQE
-469 DAKSSLNKK
+469 DVKSIPNIKH
-478 NEIEIHKTITNENEN
+478 EVEIHKNITNENEN
-493 NYPRPIKIKRKKE
+493 NYPKPIKIKRTKE
-506 YKEERRSSNETI
+506 YKGERRSSKETI
-518 PSRRKILD
+518 TSRKMLD
-526 YYNNN
+526 YINSD
-531 EIKIVNNELAQTIEN
+531 IQIVKNELTQKSEN
-546 KINKDSINIQ
+546 SINQDNIDIQ
-556 REYIAKTHN
+556 REYITKTHN

>member
-12 KNSKNRK
+12 KNNKNRK

-49 HLIISF
+49 HIIISF
-55 ILITIPVILYIFIM
+55 ILITIPVILYIFTM
-69 FKIYTLSSIT
+69 YKIFSSSSII
-79 LAIISIIFYIPIITF
+79 LAIISFIFYIPIITF
-94 LFVGACSD
+94 LFIGACSD

-129 VVNLNYCYT
+129 IVNLNYCYT

-175 YKYFYYLLS
+175 YKYFFYLLS
-184 LTSVLCIIVVVSSA
+184 LTSFLCFIVVISSV
-198 ILLIEFFKN
+198 ILLIEFFRK
-207 YFKEKEK
+207 YFKEK
-214 DTLLIIICL
+214 DNDILLIIICL

-231 MFLIFFL
+231 MFLLFFL
-238 IKLLFLHTYLVSAGL
+238 IKLLFLHTYLISAGL
-253 NFYEYIKKNYFV
+253 NFYEYVKKNYLV
-265 TLDRKPYSRGCL
+265 TLDKKPYSRGCL

-296 DINIKE
+296 EINIKE
-302 EDLIKSIDKF
+302 EELLRNIDKF
-312 KSNSIL
+312 RSNSIL

-332 INNMNNLGQNRNE
+332 INNLGRNKNE
-345 GNNQLTATVERQ
+345 GNNILTATNEKQ
-357 TSTKDKIKNSSN
+357 SLSKEKIKNNSN
-369 QNSLM
+369 QNSLI
-374 NSNNVNIVNN
+374 NSNNVN
-384 TNSENNT
+384 
-391 NNVNNRNNEN
+391 NEN
-401 NEDIKNNHFNGM
+401 NDEIRNNHKNDRR
-413 ESVKSNEVNYEFSK
+413 SIKSNEVNYEFSI
-427 NSINKNTQNLI
+427 NSLNKNAQNLN
-438 DYSHFNENENEEV
+438 DSHFKDNENEEV
-451 EKDIEIKHFNASN
+451 EKDIEIKNFNASN
-464 MSKTE
+464 ITKNQE
-469 DAKSSLNKK
+469 DIKFIPKIK
-478 NEIEIHKTITNENEN
+478 HEVEIHKNLTNENENEN
-493 NYPRPIKIKRKKE
+493 NYPKPIKIKRAKE
-506 YKEERRSSNETI
+506 YKGERRSSKETI
-518 PSRRKILD
+518 TSRKMLEYINSD
-526 YYNNN
+526 
-531 EIKIVNNELAQTIEN
+531 IQIVKNELTQKSEN
-546 KINKDSINIQ
+546 LINQDIMDVQKN
-556 REYIAKTHN
+556 YITKTHN